1 VFLERDNVLE
11 LEDVEEELGR
21 GGRGGAREYAGG
33 LSAGSELGK
42 DFDLSRASLGGE
54 RIMV

>member
-1 VFLERDNVLE
+1 MCKPLIGALNGTTVCVFLERDNVLE
-11 LEDVEEELGR
+11 DVEEALGR

-42 DFDLSRASLGGE
+42 DF
-54 RIMV
+54 